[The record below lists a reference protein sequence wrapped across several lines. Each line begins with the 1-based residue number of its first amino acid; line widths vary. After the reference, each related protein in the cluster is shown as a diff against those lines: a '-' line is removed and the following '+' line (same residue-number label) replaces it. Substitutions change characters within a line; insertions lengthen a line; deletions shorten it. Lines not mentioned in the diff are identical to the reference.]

1 MSGIKI
7 EYICTYCGNRSIRL
21 ISTGRPMP
29 GRCPAKSKIVGKSVP
44 HTWVKNRTM
53 WNKNT
58 SFAHNGK

>member
-53 WNKNT
+53 
-58 SFAHNGK
+58 